1 MSEQIKIHDK
11 TGYTII
17 ELSGRFMPGGEPD
30 IADLLRDKINE
41 AADKSGNGIVIDLRN
56 VDFFASNTIGA
67 LMTGYNRLMD
77 KGQKM
82 ILWRPKKYL
91 SDSLKLVRVDKLLS
105 IVDDLNEAMYI
116 LGLPHT
122 PQD

>member
-1 MSEQIKIHDK
+1 MSDQIKIIEK

-30 IADLLRDKINE
+30 VADVLRDKISE
-41 AADKSGNGIVIDLRN
+41 VAEKSGSGIVLDLRN

-67 LMTGYNRLMD
+67 LMSGYNLLMD
-77 KGQKM
+77 RGQK
-82 ILWRPKKYL
+82 IVLWRPKKYL

-105 IVDDLNEAMYI
+105 IVDDINEAMDI
-116 LGLPHT
+116 LGLPHESE
-122 PQD
+122 D